1 MLGGLKGVGKVM
13 KGKASM
19 AMRGT
24 AAGSSGQMVKSGMR
38 GLHSAEDVGNAGRRI
53 FIDGTQPAGGGLDMF
68 TTAPPMG
75 TPLPGRGLASRAD
88 YGNVLEARRQ
98 AKLASS
104 DPGLSTRGRVR
115 TTAATRGAGLEGRGV
130 APMPGSRVMGPSTRT
145 LETRGVRPM
154 PGTRVRGASTGGL
167 ETRGVRPAP
176 GSRMMGPSGPA
187 GGSLR
192 NVRQNVNN
200 SQQVRV
206 ARQQAAA
213 RNARRQKE
221 RIIGNIEESKAGNTG
236 GFRRSGVGRP
246 GPTASRGPTVAQPTV
261 TSGTGATAGKS
272 VSAGNQPRSFRNMDP
287 KTRRMLMIGGAA
299 AVGVTAASNRRG
311 QGTSSGRQ
319 SMTRY

>member
-1 MLGGLKGVGKVM
+1 MLGGLKGVGRVM
-13 KGKASM
+13 RGRASM

-24 AAGSSGQMVKSGMR
+24 AAGSSGQMVRSGMR
-38 GLHSAEDVGNAGRRI
+38 GVHSAEDIGNAGRRI

-68 TTAPPMG
+68 TTAPPLG

-115 TTAATRGAGLEGRGV
+115 TTAATRGAGLETRGV
-130 APMPGSRVMGPSTRT
+130 RPTPGSRVMGPSTRT
-145 LETRGVRPM
+145 LETRGARPM
-154 PGTRVRGASTGGL
+154 PGTRVRGASTRTL

-176 GSRMMGPSGPA
+176 GSRMMGPTRSAPVYGPPKP
-187 GGSLR
+187 GPMSPLPQYGPPKPGPMSPLR
-192 NVRQNVNN
+192 QYGPP
-200 SQQVRV
+200 
-206 ARQQAAA
+206 
-213 RNARRQKE
+213 K
-221 RIIGNIEESKAGNTG
+221 
-236 GFRRSGVGRP
+236 P
-246 GPTASRGPTVAQPTV
+246 GPTSPFPRPTA
-261 TSGTGATAGKS
+261 SGTGKTAS
-272 VSAGNQPRSFRNMDP
+272 RNVSAANQPRRFKDMNPR
-287 KTRRMLMIGGAA
+287 TRRMLMIGGAA